1 MDAISNFAARYARSR
16 EEEMSIDE
24 YLAECK
30 RDPMAYATSAQRMLA
45 AIGEPEMVDT
55 RNDPRL
61 SRLFANKVIKRYP
74 AFTEFYGMEESIE
87 QVVSVFRHAAQGL
100 EERKQILYLLGPVG
114 GGTSVN
120 TIAPD
125 ARMAVDIRSD
135 EMAPLLATE
144 KQVLAAV
151 DSAVSAYK
159 QDQDRIAAF
168 LADCTEPAE
177 GSTVQASVLFRTY
190 LNWCSENNEKWRMAN
205 KQFGME
211 VKKHYE
217 IRKGRYYFEY
227 VGLCLSEEGLRCIA
241 LNRGS
246 EPSAMPSRT
255 APLFEQTRLK
265 S

>member
-1 MDAISNFAARYARSR
+1 MKATNHLPKIHGTDVGIWRRIRLVPFTQSIPEEKQDILLPQKPEAELPGILNWALDGLQKWLAISQGGRRHG
-16 EEEMSIDE
+16 
-24 YLAECK
+24 L
-30 RDPMAYATSAQRMLA
+30 
-45 AIGEPEMVDT
+45 
-55 RNDPRL
+55 
-61 SRLFANKVIKRYP
+61 P
-74 AFTEFYGMEESIE
+74 AC
-87 QVVSVFRHAAQGL
+87 
-100 EERKQILYLLGPVG
+100 
-114 GGTSVN
+114 
-120 TIAPD
+120 
-125 ARMAVDIRSD
+125 
-135 EMAPLLATE
+135 
-144 KQVLAAV
+144 AAV
-151 DSAVSAYK
+151 DSAVNAYK

-168 LADCTEPAE
+168 LAACTEPAE

-241 LNRGS
+241 LNRGG